1 MPGRKV
7 RRHLSRTDSLHYLQ
21 NSTGRSPICFGAFSV
36 MYRPNGSSYPQK
48 QHRTLAN
55 FCLALFRSCT
65 DRMAQVTLKN
75 STGRSPIFILA
86 LFRSCTDR
94 AAHFTPKN
102 STGRSP
108 FCFLRFLRS
117 LRVRGGVCLLLA
129 LSWPKGPVKF
139 FAYVAPKGVMLFDS
153 NVRFK

>member
-1 MPGRKV
+1 
-7 RRHLSRTDSLHYLQ
+7 
-21 NSTGRSPICFGAFSV
+21 
-36 MYRPNGSSYPQK
+36 
-48 QHRTLAN
+48 
-55 FCLALFRSCT
+55 
-65 DRMAQVTLKN
+65 MAQVTLEN

-86 LFRSCTDR
+86 LIRSCTDR

-108 FCFLRFLRS
+108 ICFWCFFGHVPTEWLKLPLNTAQDARNFFFVFYGPLGS
-117 LRVRGGVCLLLA
+117 EAECVLLLA